1 MSNTRNSNLPS
12 RAADPAGAAVGV
24 AGSAGAV
31 AARGRLDVLLELD
44 ADELDLLVSLL
55 PHFPMTKRAMTMA
68 TTINATFPPLARFVV
83 VVA

>member
-12 RAADPAGAAVGV
+12 RAADPAGAVGV